1 MRRSGWIGL
10 AAGAALAAVASNRLG
25 KKKESQASTVR
36 PIVLAAVAAVAV
48 LCTFSLVALFMGADQ
63 EKERVTRYV
72 TAYGCAGCHTIPGMR
87 NAVGRVGPVLAN
99 LRERTYVGTLRND
112 HTAVAAFI
120 VDPPTVDP
128 GTAMPRTGI
137 SRPEADT
144 VARYLLSLD

>member
-1 MRRSGWIGL
+1 MRRYGWIGL
-10 AAGAALAAVASNRLG
+10 AAAAALAGVTSNRFG
-25 KKKESQASTVR
+25 KKQEFQASTGH
-36 PIVLAAVAAVAV
+36 PIVLAAVAAVAI
-48 LCTFSLVALFMGADQ
+48 LSTFSLVALFIGTDQ
-63 EKERVTRYV
+63 ENERVTRYV

-112 HTAVAAFI
+112 PTALAAFI